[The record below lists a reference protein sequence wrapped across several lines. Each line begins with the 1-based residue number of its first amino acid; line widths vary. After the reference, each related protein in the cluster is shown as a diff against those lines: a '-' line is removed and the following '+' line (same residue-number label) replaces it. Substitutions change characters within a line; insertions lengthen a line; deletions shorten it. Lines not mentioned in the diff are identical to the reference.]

1 MAEWPHP
8 GEPPHPPAQPR
19 SLIPPWPLLSRG
31 LGLALMALAL
41 LAAGGKL
48 LRAHP
53 VLFALPG
60 LLLSLGGFLS
70 AWAAAI
76 HLTGGEKFD
85 DHPWV

>member
-1 MAEWPHP
+1 V
-8 GEPPHPPAQPR
+8 G
-19 SLIPPWPLLSRG
+19 
-31 LGLALMALAL
+31 LAL
-41 LAAGGKL
+41 LALTLFVLGTKL
-48 LRAHP
+48 LRARP
-53 VLFALPG
+53 VMFALPG